1 MTSRS
6 ALRPGD
12 LLLSAAL
19 SLSGA
24 ASPSTA
30 QPAPSVTV
38 PASFDCGKATRA
50 VDRFICANAALRW
63 QDLALSRS
71 YRAVLDSLTGPARA
85 ALVAQQ
91 RGWVGERDRRCAAD
105 RSFAELSDP
114 ASWVHAQAFG
124 CLMDIYLD
132 RRPTVDRT
140 EFR

>member
-85 ALVAQQ
+85 ALVAQPIGRASCRE
-91 RGWVGERDRRCAAD
+91 RGCQSV
-105 RSFAELSDP
+105 
-114 ASWVHAQAFG
+114 
-124 CLMDIYLD
+124 
-132 RRPTVDRT
+132 
-140 EFR
+140 